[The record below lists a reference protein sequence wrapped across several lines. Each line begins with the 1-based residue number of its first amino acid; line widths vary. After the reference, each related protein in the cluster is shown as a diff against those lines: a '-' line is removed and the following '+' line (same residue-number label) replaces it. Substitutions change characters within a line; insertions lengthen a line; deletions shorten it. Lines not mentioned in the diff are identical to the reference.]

1 MRTHFTYEADPLE
14 AYTDFELEFEINR
27 SSRDYI
33 KWVQSSLSMSLWLRS
48 ASHEGTPGLSRP
60 SQPERP
66 PPQLLVHSP
75 PGCSHG
81 GTRNTSTSLRLQ
93 TWSGQPV
100 IIPGSKAAPA

>member
-1 MRTHFTYEADPLE
+1 MRTHFAYEAEPFE

-75 PGCSHG
+75 LAAATAVHETPALLLG
-81 GTRNTSTSLRLQ
+81 LQ
-93 TWSGQPV
+93 TWSGEPV